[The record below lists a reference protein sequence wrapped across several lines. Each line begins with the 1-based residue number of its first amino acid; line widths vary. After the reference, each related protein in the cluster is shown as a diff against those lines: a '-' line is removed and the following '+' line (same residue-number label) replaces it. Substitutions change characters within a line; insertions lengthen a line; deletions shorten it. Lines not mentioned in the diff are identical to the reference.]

1 MQPFF
6 LIYKRIRKVFL
17 PAPKQSRVQQTPLEA
32 AGVCSKRR
40 LCLLD
45 SMWVIFPL
53 PEKHKRREQQKI
65 QRKDQTHTQP
75 VSDFFR
81 GVFNTGSEP
90 EDQSAGCSLRS
101 APQSL
106 SSVLVAGHWLPEPRR
121 QCWHVRSLQG
131 WDWVCSGL
139 RLMISS
145 GVYRS

>member
-6 LIYKRIRKVFL
+6 LIYKRIRNVFL
-17 PAPKQSRVQQTPLEA
+17 PAPKQSHVQQTPLES

-45 SMWVIFPL
+45 SVSNFLL
-53 PEKHKRREQQKI
+53 PERHKRREQEKI
-65 QRKDQTHTQP
+65 QRKDQTRMQP
-75 VSDFFR
+75 VSSFFR
-81 GVFNTGSEP
+81 GVLNTGSEP
-90 EDQSAGCSLRS
+90 EDESAGCSLRS

-106 SSVLVAGHWLPEPRR
+106 SSVLVAGHWLPELRR
-121 QCWHVRSLQG
+121 QCWHAGSLQG